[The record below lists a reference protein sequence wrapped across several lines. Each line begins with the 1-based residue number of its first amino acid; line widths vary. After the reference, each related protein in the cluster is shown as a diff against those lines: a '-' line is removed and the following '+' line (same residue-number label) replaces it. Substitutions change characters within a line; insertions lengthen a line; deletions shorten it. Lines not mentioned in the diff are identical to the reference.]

1 MSDQTSTNWRVL
13 FWTGSQVPRSQM
25 TVKWCAC
32 HAPNATEPPVSPF
45 GSLES
50 RIRRCLIKAVD
61 EVVFRPLVWLVSR

>member
-13 FWTGSQVPRSQM
+13 FWTGSRDPRSQM
-25 TVKWCAC
+25 TVRWCAC
-32 HAPNATEPPVSPF
+32 HAPNSTEPPASLF

-50 RIRRCLIKAVD
+50 QIRHCLIRTVD